1 MRRQRKAAVT
11 TLAAVSGCLI
21 LATQAPMVAS
31 AAATGVKGDVSITNT
46 ETVDAKLS
54 ATGTVSSQRIYDQ
67 LIVTGDG
74 SVDIENPVSTD
85 GLRNLNGFGGPSVRD
100 GKQRIST
107 SVKGEKAYRSV
118 ADYDGDLP
126 VDVRVEYRLDGE
138 KVKPGDVVG
147 KDGTLE
153 VTYSVR
159 NMTGEQQE
167 VTYTDGEGNE
177 QTRTMAVVV
186 PLVGSMSTVLPSN
199 FTDVQSEQANAAG
212 DGKGGTLLSFTMTLF
227 PPIGSDR
234 TTFGYTAEITDGI
247 IPEANMSVLPVNPL
261 ESPSFSG
268 GAESYKG
275 GADAGVDL
283 TEGAAKIDQN
293 LLKIRDGAEELVAGI
308 LQLDDGAG
316 QLRSGTGE
324 LSAGANK
331 LSGGAGELNSGAQQL
346 NAGAGRANSGAQQL
360 SDGAQKANS
369 GAVRLRDGS
378 AQVSEGNSALFDGL
392 RQLAAG
398 TAQLKTGSGDLDS
411 GATRLVTGAGELD
424 DGAQQ
429 LSAGLVQLAGGSA
442 QVASGATN
450 LAKGAGTLDE
460 GLKNAAE
467 NAPLLVQG
475 AGQLSGGLDQLAG
488 SLPQAQAGVSGVAG
502 GLGQLNT
509 SLGQIRAG
517 VLGLKGYAPL
527 IQDATART
535 QFEGAV
541 DQLAVG
547 LEQGSGGL
555 TTTMIPTLQQVSGG
569 LQAAVSGLG
578 AAGEEDTLRG
588 GAAQLVAGLQALETG
603 LDQASAGSGAL
614 YEGAQKLAEG
624 ATQVNTGVP
633 TLRDGAGRLAGGTA
647 DLRENSKVLK
657 DGTSRLSAG
666 AVQVDGGTRTA
677 TGAAGQLADGS
688 SQVATGLVELQSGL
702 GRLAPGAAELANGT
716 VQLFAG
722 TVRLA
727 AGTGE
732 LAPGAVKL
740 AEGAGKLNEGAGKL
754 ADGLDQAAQ
763 KAPALPEGAQQLSEQ
778 GTSQLINV
786 GNATAMDYGEKYAL
800 IEAGAERAAQLQPY
814 GSPEGATS
822 RTAYK
827 LTLSAEDGEDRANV
841 LRAGAAAVVA
851 LLGLGGLA
859 LRRRLR

>member
-1 MRRQRKAAVT
+1 MRRQRKAAVV
-11 TLAAVSGCLI
+11 TLAAVSGCLV

-54 ATGTVSSQRIYDQ
+54 ATGRVSSQRIYDQ
-67 LIVTGDG
+67 LVVTGDG
-74 SVDIENPVSTD
+74 TVDIENPVSTD
-85 GLRNLNGFGGPSVRD
+85 SLRNLNGFGGPAVRD

-107 SVKGEKAYRSV
+107 TVKGEKAYRSV

-138 KVKPGDVVG
+138 KVKPGEVVG

-177 QTRTMAVVV
+177 QTRMMAVVV

-268 GAESYKG
+268 GAASYKG
-275 GADAGVDL
+275 GAESGVDL

-346 NAGAGRANSGAQQL
+346 NAGAGQLAGGAGELNAGAQKLNTGAGQLAGGAQQL
-360 SDGAQKANS
+360 AAGLGEAQSKAPELLDGGAQLRAGVARLDGGLAQAQLALRSGPAPLDPQQRTLMDGIDLLEAGLTGARGPIAGLTAIMDGIQAKVDAVPLPPGVTPEMVPDLKSLLDLKANI
-369 GAVRLRDGS
+369 GLVRDGLQG
-378 AQVSEGNSALFDGL
+378 QVVPGVQGL
-392 RQLAAG
+392 RGGLQRLDASIGAADPTQETLRGGTAKLGAGLGELAAG
-398 TAQLKTGSGDLDS
+398 GNDLVTGLGKLKTGADTLNG
-411 GATRLVTGAGELD
+411 GA
-424 DGAQQ
+424 
-429 LSAGLVQLAGGSA
+429 S
-442 QVASGATN
+442 
-450 LAKGAGTLDE
+450 
-460 GLKNAAE
+460 
-467 NAPLLVQG
+467 
-475 AGQLSGGLDQLAG
+475 
-488 SLPQAQAGVSGVAG
+488 
-502 GLGQLNT
+502 
-509 SLGQIRAG
+509 
-517 VLGLKGYAPL
+517 
-527 IQDATART
+527 
-535 QFEGAV
+535 
-541 DQLAVG
+541 QLAVG
-547 LEQGSGGL
+547 
-555 TTTMIPTLQQVSGG
+555 
-569 LQAAVSGLG
+569 
-578 AAGEEDTLRG
+578 
-588 GAAQLVAGLQALETG
+588 TG
-603 LDQASAGSGAL
+603 DLSS
-614 YEGAQKLAEG
+614 
-624 ATQVNTGVP
+624 
-633 TLRDGAGRLAGGTA
+633 GAGRLAGGA
-647 DLRENSKVLK
+647 SDL
-657 DGTSRLSAG
+657 A
-666 AVQVDGGTRTA
+666 GGT
-677 TGAAGQLADGS
+677 GK
-688 SQVATGLVELQSGL
+688 
-702 GRLAPGAAELANGT
+702 
-716 VQLFAG
+716 
-722 TVRLA
+722 LA

-732 LAPGAVKL
+732 LAPGAAQL
-740 AEGAGKLNEGAGKL
+740 AAGAGKLDEGAGKL

-778 GTSQLINV
+778 GTSQLVNV

-841 LRAGAAAVVA
+841 LRAGAAAAVA

-859 LRRRLR
+859 LRRRLG

>member
-1 MRRQRKAAVT
+1 MRTRRKAAVA
-11 TLAAVSGCLI
+11 TLAAVSGCLV
-21 LATQAPMVAS
+21 LATQVPMVAS

-167 VTYTDGEGNE
+167 VTYTDGEGKE

-283 TEGAAKIDQN
+283 TEGATTIDQN

-316 QLRSGTGE
+316 QLTSGTGE
-324 LSAGANK
+324 LTAGADR
-331 LSGGAGELNSGAQQL
+331 LSGGAGDLNSGAQQL
-346 NAGAGRANSGAQQL
+346 NAGAGRADA
-360 SDGAQKANS
+360 
-369 GAVRLRDGS
+369 GS
-378 AQVSEGNSALFDGL
+378 NALLNGL
-392 RQLAAG
+392 RKLAAG
-398 TAQLKTGSGDLDS
+398 TTRLDS
-411 GATRLVTGAGELD
+411 GADELNGGATRLVNGVGQLD
-424 DGAQQ
+424 DGAQA
-429 LSAGLVQLAGGSA
+429 LSRGLADLVGGASAATQGANRLAAGAAELAGGA
-442 QVASGATN
+442 AR
-450 LAKGAGTLDE
+450 LDAGLND
-460 GLKNAAE
+460 AAGKT
-467 NAPLLVQG
+467 PLLVAG
-475 AGQLSGGLDQLAG
+475 IGQLSGGLDQLAG
-488 SLPQAQAGVSGVAG
+488 SLPQAQAGASGVAG
-502 GLGQLNT
+502 GLGQLDV
-509 SLGQIRAG
+509 SLGQLRAG
-517 VLGLKGYAPL
+517 VEALKGYAPL
-527 IQDATART
+527 IQDPAMRA
-535 QFEGAV
+535 QFEGSV
-541 DQLAVG
+541 DQLAGG
-547 LEQGSGGL
+547 LSQASGGI
-555 TTTMIPTLQQVSGG
+555 TSTMIPTLQQVAGG
-569 LQAAVSGLG
+569 LQAAVAGLG
-578 AAGEEDTLRG
+578 NAEQPQTLRS
-588 GAAQLVAGLQALETG
+588 GAAQLAAGLQALDAG
-603 LDQASAGSGAL
+603 LEALSTGSGDLLSGTQAL
-614 YEGAQKLAEG
+614 AGGASELGGGLGQLGKG
-624 ATQVNTGVP
+624 ADVARN
-633 TLRDGAGRLAGGTA
+633 GAGRLAGGTA
-647 DLRENSKVLK
+647 DLRTKSKELK
-657 DGTSRLSAG
+657 SGTERLSAG
-666 AVQVDGGTRTA
+666 AAQVDDGTKTAVGGS
-677 TGAAGQLADGS
+677 GQLADGI
-688 SQVATGLVELQSGL
+688 A
-702 GRLAPGAAELANGT
+702 
-716 VQLFAG
+716 QLLAG
-722 TVRLA
+722 TGKLA

-754 ADGLDQAAQ
+754 ADGLDQAAK
-763 KAPALPEGAQQLSEQ
+763 KAPALPDGAQQLSEQ
-778 GTSQLINV
+778 GTSQLVNV
-786 GNATAMDYGEKYAL
+786 GNSTAMSYGEKYAL
-800 IEAGAERAAQLQPY
+800 IEAGAERASQLQPY

-827 LTLSAEDGEDRANV
+827 LTLSAEDGEDRANL
-841 LRAGAAAVVA
+841 LRAGAAAAVA

>member
-1 MRRQRKAAVT
+1 MRRQRRAAVA
-11 TLAAVSGCLI
+11 TLAAMSGCLV

-31 AAATGVKGDVSITNT
+31 AVATGVKGDVSITNT

-54 ATGTVSSQRIYDQ
+54 ATGRVSSQRIYDQ
-67 LIVTGDG
+67 LVVSGDG
-74 SVDIENPVSTD
+74 TVDIENPVSTD

-118 ADYDGDLP
+118 ADYDGELP

-138 KVKPGDVVG
+138 KVEPGEVVG
-147 KDGTLE
+147 KDGILE

-159 NMTGEQQE
+159 NMTGKQQE

-177 QTRTMAVVV
+177 KTRAMSVVV

-268 GAESYKG
+268 GAASYKG
-275 GADAGVDL
+275 GAESGVDL

-331 LSGGAGELNSGAQQL
+331 LSGGAGELNSGAQRL
-346 NAGAGRANSGAQQL
+346 NAGAGQLAGGAGELNTGAQQL
-360 SDGAQKANS
+360 KAGAKQLAGGAGELNTGAQKLDAGAGRVAGGAGELANGLGEAQS
-369 GAVRLRDGS
+369 KAPALLDGVAQLRTGVTKLDGGLAQAQLALRPGTTSEGGPTLMSGVDQLLAGMTAPFDPNPGATPGLSASLGTAYTLIDGLYQGAVAASPDPANDPTVLRLGQARAIIDGS
-378 AQVSEGNSALFDGL
+378 KNGVDSRIVPGLERLKGGLSTLDSRIGPSADPGVETLRGGTARLGAGLNELAAGGNDLVTGL
-392 RQLAAG
+392 GKLKTGADMLNGGASQLAAG
-398 TAQLKTGSGDLDS
+398 TRD
-411 GATRLVTGAGELD
+411 
-424 DGAQQ
+424 
-429 LSAGLVQLAGGSA
+429 LSAGTDRLSSGANELAGGTGKLA
-442 QVASGATN
+442 AGAAVLAPGAT
-450 LAKGAGTLDE
+450 
-460 GLKNAAE
+460 
-467 NAPLLVQG
+467 
-475 AGQLSGGLDQLAG
+475 
-488 SLPQAQAGVSGVAG
+488 
-502 GLGQLNT
+502 
-509 SLGQIRAG
+509 
-517 VLGLKGYAPL
+517 
-527 IQDATART
+527 
-535 QFEGAV
+535 
-541 DQLAVG
+541 
-547 LEQGSGGL
+547 
-555 TTTMIPTLQQVSGG
+555 
-569 LQAAVSGLG
+569 
-578 AAGEEDTLRG
+578 
-588 GAAQLVAGLQALETG
+588 
-603 LDQASAGSGAL
+603 
-614 YEGAQKLAEG
+614 KLAEG
-624 ATQVNTGVP
+624 A
-633 TLRDGAGRLAGGTA
+633 
-647 DLRENSKVLK
+647 
-657 DGTSRLSAG
+657 
-666 AVQVDGGTRTA
+666 
-677 TGAAGQLADGS
+677 
-688 SQVATGLVELQSGL
+688 
-702 GRLAPGAAELANGT
+702 
-716 VQLFAG
+716 
-722 TVRLA
+722 VRLA

-732 LAPGAVKL
+732 LAPGAVRL
-740 AEGAGKLNEGAGKL
+740 AQGAGKLDEGAGKL

-763 KAPALPEGAQQLSEQ
+763 SAPALPEGAQQLSDQ
-778 GTSQLINV
+778 GTSQLVNV
-786 GNATAMDYGEKYAL
+786 GNSTAMSYGEKYAL
-800 IEAGAERAAQLQPY
+800 IEAGAERASQLQPY

-827 LTLSAEDGEDRANV
+827 LTLSAEDGEDRANM
-841 LRAGAAAVVA
+841 LRVGAAAAVA

>member
-1 MRRQRKAAVT
+1 MRTRRKAAVA
-11 TLAAVSGCLI
+11 TLAAVSGCLV
-21 LATQAPMVAS
+21 LATQVPMVAS

-167 VTYTDGEGNE
+167 VTYTDGEGKE

-283 TEGAAKIDQN
+283 TEGATTIDQN

-316 QLRSGTGE
+316 QLTSGTGE
-324 LSAGANK
+324 LTAGADK
-331 LSGGAGELNSGAQQL
+331 LSGGAGDLNSGAQQLNAGAGQLAGGAGELNSGAQQL
-346 NAGAGRANSGAQQL
+346 NAGANQLAGGAGALNTGAQKLGVGANTLADKTGELATGLAAL
-360 SDGAQKANS
+360 SDGLSGNGTPQSPGLVAGLDQVIAGLAGVDQNLNEKLRPQVVGTVGLMVPQIDASVEDLQKLGTTPETIGGIQAAELARDSARGVAQTLPEGDPRKAALTTAAALNDGLATKLRASVGTPITGSDPKTGS
-369 GAVRLRDGS
+369 GLLGLKSGLELLSGGVNAGIGSPEDPLGEDGQPTSLR
-378 AQVSEGNSALFDGL
+378 SALAALTAGMQTIRQKSEDAVKGAQ
-392 RQLAAG
+392 RAKAGSDQLAAG
-398 TAQLKTGSGDLDS
+398 SGELASRTGDLTAGTRQLLG
-411 GATRLVTGAGELD
+411 GANE
-424 DGAQQ
+424 
-429 LSAGLVQLAGGSA
+429 LAGG
-442 QVASGATN
+442 TDK
-450 LAKGAGTLDE
+450 LAAGTRVL
-460 GLKNAAE
+460 
-467 NAPLLVQG
+467 AP
-475 AGQLSGGLDQLAG
+475 
-488 SLPQAQAGVSGVAG
+488 
-502 GLGQLNT
+502 
-509 SLGQIRAG
+509 
-517 VLGLKGYAPL
+517 
-527 IQDATART
+527 
-535 QFEGAV
+535 
-541 DQLAVG
+541 
-547 LEQGSGGL
+547 
-555 TTTMIPTLQQVSGG
+555 
-569 LQAAVSGLG
+569 G
-578 AAGEEDTLRG
+578 AA
-588 GAAQLVAGLQALETG
+588 
-603 LDQASAGSGAL
+603 
-614 YEGAQKLAEG
+614 KLAEG
-624 ATQVNTGVP
+624 AI
-633 TLRDGAGRLAGGTA
+633 
-647 DLRENSKVLK
+647 
-657 DGTSRLSAG
+657 
-666 AVQVDGGTRTA
+666 
-677 TGAAGQLADGS
+677 
-688 SQVATGLVELQSGL
+688 
-702 GRLAPGAAELANGT
+702 
-716 VQLFAG
+716 
-722 TVRLA
+722 RLA

-754 ADGLDQAAQ
+754 ADGLDQAAE
-763 KAPALPEGAQQLSEQ
+763 KAPALPDGAQQLSEQ
-778 GTSQLINV
+778 GTSQLVNV
-786 GNATAMDYGEKYAL
+786 GNSTAMSYGEKYAL
-800 IEAGAERAAQLQPY
+800 IEAGAERASQLQPY

-827 LTLSAEDGEDRANV
+827 LTLSAEDGEDRANL
-841 LRAGAAAVVA
+841 LRAGAAAAVA

>member
-1 MRRQRKAAVT
+1 MRRQRKAAVA
-11 TLAAVSGCLI
+11 TLAAVSGCLV

-126 VDVRVEYRLDGE
+126 VDVRAEYRLDGE

-268 GAESYKG
+268 GAASYKG
-275 GADAGVDL
+275 GAESGVDL

-346 NAGAGRANSGAQQL
+346 NAGAGQLAGGAGELNSGAQQL
-360 SDGAQKANS
+360 NAGAN
-369 GAVRLRDGS
+369 
-378 AQVSEGNSALFDGL
+378 
-392 RQLAAG
+392 QLAG
-398 TAQLKTGSGDLDS
+398 
-411 GATRLVTGAGELD
+411 GAGEL
-424 DGAQQ
+424 
-429 LSAGLVQLAGGSA
+429 
-442 QVASGATN
+442 
-450 LAKGAGTLDE
+450 
-460 GLKNAAE
+460 
-467 NAPLLVQG
+467 
-475 AGQLSGGLDQLAG
+475 
-488 SLPQAQAGVSGVAG
+488 
-502 GLGQLNT
+502 
-509 SLGQIRAG
+509 
-517 VLGLKGYAPL
+517 
-527 IQDATART
+527 
-535 QFEGAV
+535 
-541 DQLAVG
+541 
-547 LEQGSGGL
+547 
-555 TTTMIPTLQQVSGG
+555 
-569 LQAAVSGLG
+569 
-578 AAGEEDTLRG
+578 
-588 GAAQLVAGLQALETG
+588 
-603 LDQASAGSGAL
+603 
-614 YEGAQKLAEG
+614 
-624 ATQVNTGVP
+624 NTGARK
-633 TLRDGAGRLAGGTA
+633 LNSGAGRLAGGASELANGLGEAQRKAPALLDGVAQLRAGVAELDGGLAQAQLALKPGTESPTLMDAIDGAESLRVAALGQIDSAIGQLTA
-647 DLRENSKVLK
+647 LAPTSPAVVPELRKLGTARAILDGPASPPALPSSQKEALAGARAGLQRLDSSIGEADPMQKTLRGGTAKLAAGLDELAAGGNDLVTGLGKLK
-657 DGTSRLSAG
+657 TGADTLNGGASQLAAGTRDLSAG
-666 AVQVDGGTRTA
+666 TDRLSSGANELAGGTDKL
-677 TGAAGQLADGS
+677 AAGTE
-688 SQVATGLVELQSGL
+688 V
-702 GRLAPGAAELANGT
+702 LAPGAAKLA
-716 VQLFAG
+716 AG
-722 TVRLA
+722 AVRLA

-778 GTSQLINV
+778 GTSQLVNV

-841 LRAGAAAVVA
+841 LRAGAAAAVA